1 MATYPTADA
10 VSLGERLRQA
20 RGERGLSVE
29 DVAASL
35 KLNPRIITALED
47 DAYDRLPGATYVRGY
62 LRGYALLVG
71 LSPQQLIDAFNKLP
85 QASRPVEMTAP
96 APAEKQV
103 TSNDTVIRFGTLL
116 IAVVVLGLAILW
128 WSGKDGTSRRRAA
141 VSAARTPAIEA
152 PAASNETSAPVDT
165 PVKAAEA
172 VKPAEPISAPG
183 SVKIN
188 EPAKPNAPAVSAA
201 SEKRVPAVATAE
213 PEAANVAEPAVDPN
227 APRVRLVL
235 RVTEDSWADVRDAQQ
250 RRLVYETLS
259 AGRVV
264 SVEGVAPLSVFLGNI
279 DGVKVEYNGRPYDAQ
294 RHRRG
299 DVARFTLGAAG
310 SPE

>member
-1 MATYPTADA
+1 MATYPTSDA
-10 VSLGERLRQA
+10 TTLGERLRQA

-29 DVAASL
+29 EVAASL
-35 KLNPRIITALED
+35 KLAPRIVAALED

-62 LRGYALLVG
+62 LRGYAMLLG

-128 WSGKDGTSRRRAA
+128 WSGKDGTPRRRAA
-141 VSAARTPAIEA
+141 PVARAPAAEAPAVHHEAVAPAETTAKTVEPVKAVEPASATSPAKAVEPAKPA
-152 PAASNETSAPVDT
+152 PAASAPAEKHGPVVAKSAPET
-165 PVKAAEA
+165 
-172 VKPAEPISAPG
+172 
-183 SVKIN
+183 
-188 EPAKPNAPAVSAA
+188 
-201 SEKRVPAVATAE
+201 
-213 PEAANVAEPAVDPN
+213 ANVAAPEADPN
-227 APRVRLVL
+227 APRVRVVL
-235 RVTEDSWADVRDAQQ
+235 RVSEDSWADVRDAQQ

-264 SVEGVAPLSVFLGNI
+264 SVEGVAPLSVFLGNV
-279 DGVKVEYNGRPYDAQ
+279 DGVTVEFNGRPYDAQ
-294 RHRRG
+294 RYRRG
-299 DVARFTLGAAG
+299 EVARFTLGAAG
-310 SPE
+310 TPQ